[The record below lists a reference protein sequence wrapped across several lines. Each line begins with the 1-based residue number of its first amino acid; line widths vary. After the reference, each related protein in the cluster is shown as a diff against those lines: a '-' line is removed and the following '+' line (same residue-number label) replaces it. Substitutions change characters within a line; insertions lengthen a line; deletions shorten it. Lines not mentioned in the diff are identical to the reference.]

1 MTDHIKTAP
10 VKPNITIDDLD
21 KIDIRV
27 GTIVLVEDVEKSKK
41 LIKMTVDFGDFT
53 RTILSGM
60 KEEREDPK
68 AEIEGKQALFVVNM
82 APRKMAGEVSEGMI
96 YDIGY
101 EDGIVPV
108 LAVPAFFLAGI
119 AVFCR
124 RDLSL

>member
-27 GTIVLVEDVEKSKK
+27 GTIVLAEDVEKSKK

-108 LAVPAFFLAGI
+108 LAVPESEVPNGVRLG
-119 AVFCR
+119 
-124 RDLSL
+124 

>member
-1 MTDHIKTAP
+1 MESVPSAP
-10 VKPNITIDDLD
+10 VKPLITIDDLD

-27 GTIVLVEDVEKSKK
+27 GTIVSVDNVEKSSK
-41 LIKMTVDFGDFT
+41 LIKMTVDFGDFQ

-68 AEIEGKQALFVVNM
+68 AEIEGKQALFVVNL
-82 APRKMAGEVSEGMI
+82 APRNMAGETSEGMI

-108 LAVPAFFLAGI
+108 LAIPESAVPNGVRLG
-119 AVFCR
+119 
-124 RDLSL
+124 

>member
-1 MTDHIKTAP
+1 MTDQIKTAP
-10 VKPNITIDDLD
+10 VKPNITVDDLD
-21 KIDIRV
+21 KIDVRV
-27 GTIVLVEDVEKSKK
+27 GRIVLVEDVENSKK

-53 RTILSGM
+53 RTILSSM

-101 EDGIVPV
+101 EDGILPV
-108 LAVPAFFLAGI
+108 LAVPEAEVPNGVRLG
-119 AVFCR
+119 
-124 RDLSL
+124 

>member
-1 MTDHIKTAP
+1 MTDQIKTAP

-27 GTIVLVEDVEKSKK
+27 GRIMLVEDVENSKK

-101 EDGIVPV
+101 EDGILPV
-108 LAVPAFFLAGI
+108 LAVPESEVPNGVRLG
-119 AVFCR
+119 
-124 RDLSL
+124 

>member
-1 MTDHIKTAP
+1 MTDQIKTAP

-27 GTIVLVEDVEKSKK
+27 GRIVLVEDVENSKK

-82 APRKMAGEVSEGMI
+82 APRKMAGAVSEGMI

-101 EDGIVPV
+101 EDGILPV
-108 LAVPAFFLAGI
+108 LAVPESEVPNGVRLG
-119 AVFCR
+119 
-124 RDLSL
+124 

>member
-1 MTDHIKTAP
+1 MSDQIATAP

-21 KIDIRV
+21 KLDIRV
-27 GTIVLVEDVEKSKK
+27 GRIVLVEDAEKSKK
-41 LIKMTVDFGDFT
+41 LIKMTVDFGGFT

-68 AEIEGKQALFVVNM
+68 AEIEGKQALFVVNL

-108 LAVPAFFLAGI
+108 LAVPEH
-119 AVFCR
+119 AVPNGVR
-124 RDLSL
+124 LG

>member
-1 MTDHIKTAP
+1 MTDQIKTAP

-27 GTIVLVEDVEKSKK
+27 GRIVLVEDVENSKK

-101 EDGIVPV
+101 EDGILPV
-108 LAVPAFFLAGI
+108 LAVPESEVSNGVRLG
-119 AVFCR
+119 
-124 RDLSL
+124 

>member
-1 MTDHIKTAP
+1 MTDQIKTAP

-21 KIDIRV
+21 KIDVRV
-27 GTIVLVEDVEKSKK
+27 GRIVLVEDVENSKK

-101 EDGIVPV
+101 EDGILPV
-108 LAVPAFFLAGI
+108 LAVPESEVPNGVRLG
-119 AVFCR
+119 
-124 RDLSL
+124 

>member
-1 MTDHIKTAP
+1 MTDQIKTAP

-27 GTIVLVEDVEKSKK
+27 GRIVLVEDVENSKK

-60 KEEREDPK
+60 KEEREDPN

-101 EDGIVPV
+101 EDCILPV
-108 LAVPAFFLAGI
+108 LAVPESEVPNGVRLG
-119 AVFCR
+119 
-124 RDLSL
+124 

>member
-1 MTDHIKTAP
+1 MTDQIKTAP
-10 VKPNITIDDLD
+10 VKPIITIDDLD

-27 GTIVLVEDVEKSKK
+27 GRIVLVEDVENSKK

-101 EDGIVPV
+101 EDGILPV
-108 LAVPAFFLAGI
+108 LAVPESEVPNGVRLG
-119 AVFCR
+119 
-124 RDLSL
+124 

>member
-1 MTDHIKTAP
+1 MVDQIKTAP

-21 KIDIRV
+21 KIDVRV
-27 GTIVLVEDVEKSKK
+27 GRIVLVEDVENSKK

-60 KEEREDPK
+60 KEEREDPA
-68 AEIEGKQALFVVNM
+68 AELTGKQALFVVNM

-101 EDGIVPV
+101 EDGILPA
-108 LAVPAFFLAGI
+108 LAVPEREVPNGVRLG
-119 AVFCR
+119 
-124 RDLSL
+124 

>member
-108 LAVPAFFLAGI
+108 LAVHESEVPNGVRLG
-119 AVFCR
+119 
-124 RDLSL
+124 

>member
-1 MTDHIKTAP
+1 MTDQIKTAP

-27 GTIVLVEDVEKSKK
+27 GRIVLVEDVENSKK

-82 APRKMAGEVSEGMI
+82 ASRKMAGEVSEGMI

-101 EDGIVPV
+101 EDGILPV
-108 LAVPAFFLAGI
+108 LAVPESEVPNGVRLG
-119 AVFCR
+119 
-124 RDLSL
+124 

>member
-1 MTDHIKTAP
+1 MTDQIKTAP

-27 GTIVLVEDVEKSKK
+27 GRIVLVEDVENSKK
-41 LIKMTVDFGDFT
+41 LIKMTVEFGDFT

-101 EDGIVPV
+101 EDGILPV
-108 LAVPAFFLAGI
+108 LAVPESEVPNGVRLG
-119 AVFCR
+119 
-124 RDLSL
+124 